1 MEPTATGPKPVQWV
15 EYEWSQPIS
24 TAKMDIYWFDDGG
37 GVRLP
42 KTCLLKYWDGQQ
54 FVSVKNPSGLGL
66 KNNCFNTTTFDEV
79 KTTKLRLELVSNG
92 MASTGILQW
101 KVYDSGKSPN
111 FAPTV
116 TAGVDRT
123 VVLGG
128 KTYLSGT
135 VRDDGKPNATPSVS
149 WSKESGPGNVAFA
162 DIQAPSTAATFSALG
177 DYVLKLTA
185 FDGELRSSSSVNVS
199 AIAPLL
205 ASI

>member
-1 MEPTATGPKPVQWV
+1 
-15 EYEWSQPIS
+15 
-24 TAKMDIYWFDDGG
+24 MDIYWFDDGG

-66 KNNCFNTTTFDEV
+66 KNNCFNTMTFDEV

-92 MASTGILQW
+92 AASTGILQW

-128 KTYLSGT
+128 KTYLKRDGPRRRQAQCHAFRFLEQG
-135 VRDDGKPNATPSVS
+135 VRSRKRGLCGYSSALN
-149 WSKESGPGNVAFA
+149 GGNIFCTGRLCSQVDRLRRGINVIF
-162 DIQAPSTAATFSALG
+162 ISQCICGCAPS
-177 DYVLKLTA
+177 
-185 FDGELRSSSSVNVS
+185 
-199 AIAPLL
+199 
-205 ASI
+205 